1 MITAFWLDFRV
12 WHRDLNAW
20 HDNIDPMSIR
30 LISSAWSALMDRQHQ
45 LPQGLIGRLVGE
57 RMTRQ
62 HAIETLWTLE
72 KLRLAPNDSVLELGF
87 GAGRALLLALSQ
99 TNSGVVVGVDLSPTM
114 IQAARR
120 KLEQS
125 TGGQTAALL
134 RADIL
139 ALPLVDA
146 SFDKIFSI
154 HTYYFWRQSPAV
166 LGDLYR
172 MLSPN
177 GRLVLTMAT
186 AKKDA
191 HGEWVYWPLQA
202 ILEEEIVPGL
212 KRTGFHEVSL
222 ERGPDSRSY
231 NNVALIATR

>member
-1 MITAFWLDFRV
+1 
-12 WHRDLNAW
+12 
-20 HDNIDPMSIR
+20 MSNP
-30 LISSAWSALMDRQHQ
+30 LIPSAWSALMDRQHQ
-45 LPQGLIGRLVGE
+45 LPQGLVGRLLGE

-72 KLRLAPNDSVLELGF
+72 KLQLAPHDRVLELGF

-99 TNSGVVVGVDLSPTM
+99 ANRGVVVGVDLSPTM
-114 IQAARR
+114 IQTARR
-120 KLEQS
+120 KLERS
-125 TGGQTAALL
+125 PAGQKAALL

-154 HTYYFWRQSPAV
+154 HTFYFWRKSTTV

-172 MLSPN
+172 LLSPN

-186 AKKDA
+186 GKKDT

-202 ILEEEIVPGL
+202 ILEDEVVPGL
-212 KRTGFHEVSL
+212 IQTGFREVSL

>member
-1 MITAFWLDFRV
+1 
-12 WHRDLNAW
+12 
-20 HDNIDPMSIR
+20 
-30 LISSAWSALMDRQHQ
+30 MDRQHR
-45 LPQGLIGRLVGE
+45 LPQGLIGRLLGE
-57 RMTRQ
+57 QMTRQ
-62 HAIETLWTLE
+62 HVVETHWTLE
-72 KLRLAPNDSVLELGF
+72 KLQLAPNDRVLELGF

-99 TNSGVVVGVDLSPTM
+99 ANHGLVVGVDLSPTM

-120 KLEQS
+120 KLERS
-125 TGGQTAALL
+125 TAGQKAALL

-154 HTYYFWRQSPAV
+154 HTYYFWRQSPAA

-172 MLSPN
+172 LLSPN

-186 AKKDA
+186 AKKDV
-191 HGEWVYWPLQA
+191 HGEWVHWPLQA
-202 ILEEEIVPGL
+202 ILEEEVVPGL
-212 KRTGFHEVSL
+212 KRTGFREVSL